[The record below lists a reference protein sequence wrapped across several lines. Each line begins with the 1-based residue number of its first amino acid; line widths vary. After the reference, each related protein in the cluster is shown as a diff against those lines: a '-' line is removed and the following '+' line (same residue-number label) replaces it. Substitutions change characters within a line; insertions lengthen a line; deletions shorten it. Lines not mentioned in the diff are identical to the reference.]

1 MRREEWKWWVM
12 SDERWRKD
20 SLGLG
25 NHDFQNH
32 TPAAMQ
38 LLFQFTSNSYGSA
51 ITLNSQVWSWTTFS
65 TQLRRWHL
73 LANTTPL
80 VLAFSPRSKLSL
92 ALESFKDS
100 RRRSS
105 GLRTGLEEEEELEL
119 KFEEDF
125 GAGSTLVGEGR
136 EVSEWGWILVKRCVN
151 PE

>member
-1 MRREEWKWWVM
+1 MK
-12 SDERWRKD
+12 ERQSRSRQPRFSKP
-20 SLGLG
+20 
-25 NHDFQNH
+25 H
-32 TPAAMQ
+32 TCSYATPVSIHFE
-38 LLFQFTSNSYGSA
+38 LLRVCHNSKFTSLK
-51 ITLNSQVWSWTTFS
+51 LN
-65 TQLRRWHL
+65 HL
-73 LANTTPL
+73 FHPAKEMTPPTANTTPL

-136 EVSEWGWILVKRCVN
+136 EVSE
-151 PE
+151 